1 MGRDALI
8 PTLWENI
15 VIVFRGQCARS
26 ECDGWR
32 RGLTGRKYSQ
42 QHLQTP
48 GQTVCLGLI
57 MGSLDHHRHRTEAL
71 ISATSHWLPP
81 PLVFVSLC
89 SAACIDRCPARDWPS
104 LMAVCHASDSHHFLS
119 SKTSRARRRR
129 GISDA
134 CSALP
139 QARRRSKGPGGP
151 PPPRYQAPP
160 PPRRAR
166 LHSGRVKPVVEI
178 WQRLFCFHDGFQPQS
193 VNNAAPTSPMQ
204 DGHVTRPCFP
214 HRPEPHAAAGAAA
227 ALHGKC

>member
-1 MGRDALI
+1 MVRDALI

-57 MGSLDHHRHRTEAL
+57 MGCLDHHRHRTEAL

-81 PLVFVSLC
+81 PLVFVALC

-104 LMAVCHASDSHHFLS
+104 LMTATS
-119 SKTSRARRRR
+119 SPPRRRER
-129 GISDA
+129 DGGGELA
-134 CSALP
+134 TPAL
-139 QARRRSKGPGGP
+139 RSLKPGGAPRVPVAP

-178 WQRLFCFHDGFQPQS
+178 WQRLFCFPDGFQPQS
-193 VNNAAPTSPMQ
+193 VNKAAQTSLMQ